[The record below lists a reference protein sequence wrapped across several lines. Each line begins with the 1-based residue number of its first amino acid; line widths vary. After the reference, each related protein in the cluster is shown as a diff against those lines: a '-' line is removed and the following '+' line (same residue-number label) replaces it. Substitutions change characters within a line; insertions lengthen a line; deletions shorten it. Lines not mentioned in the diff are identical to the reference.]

1 MFEPTVIFSGYTC
14 SVQFSHY
21 HDNNLRISLVD
32 LVDGSP
38 VATAT
43 TNIEGVK
50 LASNEVCI
58 KDYEENEGML
68 KALKNAGIVEHMVD
82 MAQSGYVYVP
92 VVQLTKNVMEV
103 YETIDGFNNLRGVD
117 NHAV

>member
-1 MFEPTVIFSGYTC
+1 MFEPTVIFGGYTC

-21 HDNNLRISLVD
+21 HDDNLRISLVD
-32 LVDGSP
+32 LVNGSP

-43 TNIEGVK
+43 VNIEGVI

-68 KALKNAGIVEHMVD
+68 KALKNAGIVERVVKIVQSDHVD
-82 MAQSGYVYVP
+82 VP

-103 YETIDGFNNLRGVD
+103 YDSIDGFNKVRGV
-117 NHAV
+117 AVHG